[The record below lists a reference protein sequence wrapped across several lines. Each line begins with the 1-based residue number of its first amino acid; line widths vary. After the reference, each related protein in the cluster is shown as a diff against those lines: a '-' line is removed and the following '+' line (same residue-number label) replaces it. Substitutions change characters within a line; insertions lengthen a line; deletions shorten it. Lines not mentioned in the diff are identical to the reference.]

1 MPLYYLHI
9 RTGSMLEVDP
19 EGVELPSLAAALAE
33 ARRVA
38 RELLGEVSNLSQDAV
53 IEVADEAGQVVQTV
67 PLSDPT
73 HPKH

>member
-9 RTGSMLEVDP
+9 RTGSKREVDP
-19 EGVELPSLAAALAE
+19 DGVELPTLAAALAE
-33 ARRVA
+33 VQRVA
-38 RELLGEVSNLSQDAV
+38 RELVGEVSNLGQDAV
-53 IEVADEAGQVVQTV
+53 IEVTDQAGHVVQIV

>member
-9 RTGSMLEVDP
+9 RTGSKLEVDP

-67 PLSDPT
+67 PLADPT